1 MAQDVQV
8 PGGFIQYHEPDIIQ
22 TLVLISFFLW
32 LSVGEWLSNK
42 VFRAGLIG
50 QIIVGLI
57 YGAPIGGNVMPI
69 AWQETFI
76 ALGYIGLIL
85 IIFEGAM
92 AVRLDLL
99 KVNFLLSLVAAS
111 IGVIMPIALSYLV
124 LYLGFGYEAIETFI
138 IGAALSVT
146 SLGTTFIVIGKAS
159 KDVNFSNTKVG
170 SVLVSAA
177 VFDDVSGLVMASV
190 IDRLGDIS
198 GDSNVNLGWMIGR
211 PNLAS
216 GLLAILTP
224 VVTKWAIAPLFRS
237 YVEPHF
243 PRHKHVANV
252 LFMVSILCAFLSIAA
267 FAGTSVLFGSFL
279 AGTFLTYLPS
289 KHLEGPFVV
298 PSREEA
304 EQLQGKSPTF
314 MHTFEK
320 YFLDAQQYLMQPL
333 FFASIGFAIPFKRL
347 WTGEA
352 IWKGLVFAILTM
364 IGKVAVGFIV
374 PLWDISTRPRG
385 TSIRAA
391 VRDAFWP
398 SMLLGFAMVARGEIG
413 LLVVQ
418 IGLNKTPYLS
428 EAAFITAV
436 WAIVLN
442 TIIGPVTVGFV
453 VKYKAQVIA
462 DGTWGIQREPTR
474 PSSRS
479 LYSVRTDRTVANS
492 VVDVDIEVGEQEA
505 GKQEARKQVSAEQ
518 AVEAGVETR
527 GA

>member
-1 MAQDVQV
+1 MAQDIQV
-8 PGGFIQYHEPDIIQ
+8 PSGFIQYHEPNIIQ
-22 TLVLISFFLW
+22 ILVLISFFLW

-57 YGAPIGGNVMPI
+57 YGAPIGGNVMHI

-99 KVNFLLSLVAAS
+99 KVNFLLSLVAAL

-146 SLGTTFIVIGKAS
+146 SLVIGKAS

-198 GDSNVNLGWMIGR
+198 GNSNVNLGWIIGR

-224 VVTKWAIAPLFRS
+224 LVTKWTIAPLFRS
-237 YVEPHF
+237 YIEPHF

-252 LFMVSILCAFLSIAA
+252 LFMVPILCVFLSVAA

-289 KHLEGPFVV
+289 KHTEGPFVV

-352 IWKGLVFAILTM
+352 IWKGLVFAILM
-364 IGKVAVGFIV
+364 MLGKVAVGFVV
-374 PLWDISTRPRG
+374 PLWDIFTSPRG
-385 TSIRAA
+385 SSIRAT

-442 TIIGPVTVGFV
+442 TIIGPVTVGFL

-462 DGTWGIQREPTR
+462 DGRWGIQSEPVR

-479 LYSVRTDRTVANS
+479 LYSVRTERTVANS
-492 VVDVDIEVGEQEA
+492 VVDVDVEA
-505 GKQEARKQVSAEQ
+505 GKQEARKQEPAEQ
-518 AVEAGVETR
+518 AVEAGIETW
-527 GA
+527 GAQVLEAS